1 MPMRSLS
8 VNLDHIAT
16 IREARKTNYPSITTA
31 AGICEVAGADG
42 ITLHL
47 REDRRHIKDRDLE
60 IIREITLLPLT
71 LEMAPTDEMLEIA
84 LKNKPDA
91 VTLVPERRMEI
102 TTEGGLDLTKNQDKI
117 KFIIDSLKKN
127 HIKVCLFLEPIKEQI
142 QIAKELNADAV
153 EIHTGRYANLFDR
166 FNPSKYEEELNRIKE
181 SAVFGKNIGLQMNAG
196 HGIHYHNVRPL
207 AKIEELSEFSIGHS
221 IVSRSIFVGL
231 ERAIREMAELIRN
244 P

>member
-1 MPMRSLS
+1 MRSLS

-16 IREARKTNYPSITTA
+16 LREARKTSYPSLTTA

-60 IIREITLLPLT
+60 LIREITILPLT

-84 LKNKPDA
+84 IKNKPDA

-102 TTEGGLDLTKNQDKI
+102 TTEGGLDLTKNQKKI
-117 KFIIDSLKKN
+117 QTIIETLKKN
-127 HIKVCLFLEPIKEQI
+127 NIKVCLFLEPNLEQI
-142 QIAKELNADAV
+142 KIAKEMGADSI
-153 EIHTGRYANLFDR
+153 EIHTGRYAHLFHR
-166 FNPSKYEEELNRIKE
+166 TIPKRYEEELNRIKE
-181 SAVFGKNIGLQMNAG
+181 SAIYGKNLGLQINAG

-207 AKIEELSEFSIGHS
+207 AKIEEISEFSIGHS

-231 ERAIREMAELIRN
+231 EQAIREMSNLIRN

>member
-117 KFIIDSLKKN
+117 QFIIDSLKKY

-221 IVSRSIFVGL
+221 IISRSIFVGL